1 MRLLVAPEQPVID
14 AKEVDFRD
22 AVLAQIFDPGDPV
35 PKRTLTFTIEL
46 TDEEKTTGTPF
57 RVRRAFDT

>member
-1 MRLLVAPEQPVID
+1 
-14 AKEVDFRD
+14 
-22 AVLAQIFDPGDPV
+22 V